1 MISIDGDRRP
11 RMVRVE
17 GLRLLVRRRGYPRV
31 RFGVD
36 REGPAS
42 EFALGESVLEGERRV
57 HFIAR
62 VAIVCA
68 WLINIC

>member
-42 EFALGESVLEGERRV
+42 EFVLGESAFEGESHAR
-57 HFIAR
+57 FIAR

-68 WLINIC
+68 